1 MVTKFLNSGKTV
13 LISGAAGGLG
23 SVLVKMFAE
32 DGFHVIVTDID
43 SQGLAKF
50 NSQENIQAKTVD
62 ITNPEQVSSF
72 IKDVDLDGKGLDL
85 LICLAGIYDSFPV
98 TEADPELFK
107 KMMEVNLMGTA
118 ILVQGLLNPLVK
130 NCGRVIVVS
139 SESYKI
145 QAMFQPYMIT
155 KSALEAWCRV
165 AWQELS
171 LKGVKLVVIR
181 PGAIKTPLLN
191 WMENPG
197 NHEKYP
203 AFSKEL
209 KRSREQSVK
218 MVGKIVTPE
227 AVARKILKVS
237 TTLKPKRIYR
247 INNSFMLKI
256 ISLLPPGM
264 FDRLVVR
271 RFNRKGSGRI

>member
-1 MVTKFLNSGKTV
+1 MISKFINSGKTV

-32 DGFHVIVTDID
+32 GGFHVIATDID

-50 NSQENIQAKTVD
+50 NSRENIQAKTVD

-72 IKDVDLDGKGLDL
+72 ILELDLDAKGLDL
-85 LICLAGIYDSFPV
+85 LICLAGIYDTFPV

-107 KMMEVNLMGTA
+107 KMMAVNLIGTA
-118 ILVQGLLNPLVK
+118 TLVQGLLKPLVK
-130 NCGRVIVVS
+130 NFGRVIVVS

-145 QAMFQPYMIT
+145 QAMFQPYMIS

-181 PGAIKTPLLN
+181 PGAIRTPLLN
-191 WMENPG
+191 WMENTG

-203 AFSKEL
+203 VFSQEL
-209 KRSREQSVK
+209 KRSREQSIK
-218 MVGKIVTPE
+218 MVGKITTPE

-237 TTLKPKRIYR
+237 TVLKPKRIYR
-247 INNSFMLKI
+247 INNSFLLNI
-256 ISLLPPGM
+256 ISYLPPGL

-271 RFNRKGSGRI
+271 RFRKN